1 MWAAMAAALAVLAA
15 RARRIAAAE
24 HQIRDS
30 LQDNLFNDVGHTDL
44 TTIAQTLSELPAGE
58 ASAVVASLSDR
69 ELAVWMRELDGW
81 AGRFSET
88 EEEALFAMLAGSISA
103 SQLARLASSGKSGE
117 VMAAVARGA
126 PSPVRAE
133 TALALWSQFDPADRA
148 WGDIIQLFLAATV
161 ADQEAATSGAVPG
174 SLLVDLLGV
183 HVRNS
188 DGAPRIDLTS
198 LVGFLDTAAH
208 FTDPGLKAELFV
220 AGQTALEGATRLHVT
235 GAAEPSA
242 VSGRLGSLVRSDPA
256 GVMVHLSHDVDPHGD
271 VFSAWVGDMIDADR
285 LDELDVLLA
294 GLLGG
299 PDRLEHFTDPG
310 DHEARPYPN
319 AANLGYYVG
328 SYSLAIDA
336 VADGAEDQIAVVKTL
351 FSIVTGVVPGPDN
364 SWIKLPVGP
373 LVDTHARSVVDGLR
387 SQATSL
393 KQTLW
398 GLAKPRS
405 PDGLL
410 WNGAGTTQFQDAWE
424 EVVAVR

>member
-1 MWAAMAAALAVLAA
+1 MAIALAAVAA
-15 RARRIAAAE
+15 RTRRIAAAE
-24 HQIRDS
+24 HVIRDS
-30 LQDNLFNDVGHTDL
+30 LQDNLFNDVGHGDL
-44 TTIAQTLSELPAGE
+44 TTIAQTLSELPSGE

-81 AGRFSET
+81 AGRFSKAEK
-88 EEEALFAMLAGSISA
+88 ENLFAMLAGSLPA
-103 SQLARLASSGKSGE
+103 SQLARLASSGQSVE

-148 WGDIIQLFLAATV
+148 WGDIIQLFLAATL
-161 ADQEAATSGAVPG
+161 ADQEAATAGAAPH

-183 HVRNS
+183 HVKHT
-188 DGAPRIDLTS
+188 DGAPRVDLTS
-198 LVGFLDTAAH
+198 LVEFLDTAAR

-220 AGQTALEGATRLHVT
+220 AGQNALQGARSLRTT
-235 GAAEPSA
+235 GAIEPPA

-256 GVMVHLSHDVDPHGD
+256 GVIVHLSHGLDPHGD
-271 VFSAWVGDMIDADR
+271 LFSAWVSDMIDADR

-310 DHEARPYPN
+310 TLAERPYPN

-336 VADGAEDQIAVVKTL
+336 IADGADDQIAIVQTL

-364 SWIKLPVGP
+364 SWIRLPVGP

-387 SQATSL
+387 MQATSL

-398 GLAKPRS
+398 SLAKPRS
-405 PDGLL
+405 GDGLL